1 VSPSPGEP
9 LATCL
14 PRAVSRGLGACR
26 RPTGRTWQP
35 ARRRTLARASA
46 LRALRQQA
54 ARHVVSSSITAMSD
68 VSPDGA
74 RSIRPTSPCSVA
86 AVISWSTDAA
96 TGARRRPHVRCP
108 VSTDAAVCVTHFSPA
123 GRCISWPQQSDR
135 LHLRLCVDPIA
146 KSQRAST
153 EAPVLARCATV
164 AAPIGEGPALAAM
177 RNSGRHPTGRFGP
190 FAGQERRG
198 RSWRRLPREE
208 DGARVL
214 ARRGRVSRSPL
225 RCAVRCR
232 RSLGGSSQ

>member
-1 VSPSPGEP
+1 VLRRSELRRGARILRAGPIVIDVRSREVRVFDRPVELSDKEYQLLVRLAAEPTRMFTKIDFELPPAPGRQREQGIQELGAEFVSPSPGEP

-108 VSTDAAVCVTHFSPA
+108 VSTDAAVCVTHFSPCGA
-123 GRCISWPQQSDR
+123 AAFRGPS
-135 LHLRLCVDPIA
+135 
-146 KSQRAST
+146 RAT
-153 EAPVLARCATV
+153 DFT
-164 AAPIGEGPALAAM
+164 
-177 RNSGRHPTGRFGP
+177 
-190 FAGQERRG
+190 
-198 RSWRRLPREE
+198 
-208 DGARVL
+208 
-214 ARRGRVSRSPL
+214 
-225 RCAVRCR
+225 
-232 RSLGGSSQ
+232 